1 MALVVKRKKGQSQQ
15 QMIGEFKRLTF
26 NDPGLEK
33 VKETAQQG
41 YVGKSKRKHE
51 KKKELKKEFA
61 KLRRRHKRA
70 TGRTK

>member
-41 YVGKSKRKHE
+41 YVGKSRRKHE
-51 KKKELKKEFA
+51 KKKELQKEFD